1 MKRTHIK
8 SRLLP
13 VLVLAA
19 CLTVVGIATPAGATE
34 GAGDSTGGSVAR
46 DEKHLDA
53 LDHEI
58 LSLEERIP
66 ELKERIAET
75 ERLQAE
81 TASHVAETE
90 REERELKPKLE
101 QAAAAYR
108 TSIETLKQ
116 AVQIDYEAEEPGV
129 VELAAERGSISEKFS
144 RASYRAAV
152 GVHMERLA
160 DDAEAAET
168 ALRQR
173 QDRLTGIIGSLEV
186 LQRQQQTLAEG
197 LEDQKRELAE
207 LIANREDEADY
218 LRKRIARAK
227 EVRAG
232 LLAAVLGGAFEEGE
246 TVHRGDVVG
255 LEGST
260 GFSTGCHTH
269 FSVIDGG
276 RWADPALY
284 WRELRKPEGDVF
296 QPFGMTD
303 WARRGVYGGNVHNGI
318 DFVQG
323 CGSPVRAAA
332 DGVIIRDVRG
342 DGSGFGHYVMV
353 RHRDGIVTLYAH
365 LI

>member
-1 MKRTHIK
+1 MKHTHVK

-13 VLVLAA
+13 VLAMAA
-19 CLTVVGIATPAGATE
+19 CLAIVGAAAPAGAAE
-34 GAGDSTGGSVAR
+34 GGIAR

-53 LDHEI
+53 LDHEV

-66 ELKERIAET
+66 ELKKRIVET

-81 TASHVAETE
+81 TAAHITETE
-90 REERELKPKLE
+90 REERELRPQLE
-101 QAAAAYR
+101 RTADAYR
-108 TSIETLKQ
+108 KSVETLKQ

-129 VELAAERGSISEKFS
+129 VQLAAESGSISEKFS

-152 GVHMERLA
+152 GVHLERLA

-173 QDRLTGIIGSLEV
+173 QDRLTGVIGSLEL
-186 LQRQQQTLAEG
+186 LQRQQRTLAEG

-207 LIANREDEADY
+207 LITNREDEAEY

-232 LLAAVLGGAFEEGE
+232 LLVAVLGNNFIEGDR
-246 TVHRGDVVG
+246 VRRGDVIG

-284 WRELRKPEGDVF
+284 WRELRKPEGDIF

-303 WARRGVYGGNVHNGI
+303 WARRGVYGGNIHNGI

-323 CGSPVRAAA
+323 CGNAVRAAG
-332 DGVIIRDVRG
+332 DGVVIRDLRN

-353 RHRDGIVTLYAH
+353 RHADGIVTLYAH